1 MSLEELAFFMLFSLV
16 SPQILSRQEKKK
28 KIGFAKLPLDS

>member
-28 KIGFAKLPLDS
+28 IGFAKLPLDS